1 MLIAGIIV
9 GGLILITLVIFV
21 IICHQRSTII
31 DEDNMEYLN
40 KKKKYYL
47 FICLT
52 MIIFHSCCFYILSY
66 VRQKICLV
74 RQEALCYKFATSSRI
89 TCLIWFLSR
98 KSSFLDKFIKL
109 YFFVPLRDN
118 IKRITTPP
126 FNFCWLEKREW
137 HKTLSSSKIFPS
149 HFIKD
154 IFSQNVGYI
163 LANSLKKSFLPLH
176 LYRKV

>member
-89 TCLIWFLSR
+89 TCLIWFLSC
-98 KSSFLDKFIKL
+98 KSSSLDEFIKL
-109 YFFVPLRDN
+109 FSFVPLRDN
-118 IKRITTPP
+118 LKRITTPP
-126 FNFCWLEKREW
+126 FNFVIRKKRVAQNS
-137 HKTLSSSKIFPS
+137 LFFKIFPS

-154 IFSQNVGYI
+154 IFPQIVGI
-163 LANSLKKSFLPLH
+163 FLANSLKKSFLPLH